1 MQRGRIGGPSWS
13 RRKCSGSEGSSG
25 TFRWAKGVKANLQGP
40 CWMLDGSGNDLGST
54 TGDDLGGPK
63 VAKGGKGEHLG
74 GPKGSSGTSGRFHG
88 VNGDFC
94 WAL

>member
-1 MQRGRIGGPSWS
+1 MGQRGQGKSPGGPI
-13 RRKCSGSEGSSG
+13 RATGR
-25 TFRWAKGVKANLQGP
+25 
-40 CWMLDGSGNDLGST
+40 LDGSSNDLGSN

-74 GPKGSSGTSGRFHG
+74 SPKGSSGTSGRFHG

>member
-1 MQRGRIGGPSWS
+1 MGQRGQGKSPGPI
-13 RRKCSGSEGSSG
+13 RATG
-25 TFRWAKGVKANLQGP
+25 
-40 CWMLDGSGNDLGST
+40 MLDGSGNDLGST